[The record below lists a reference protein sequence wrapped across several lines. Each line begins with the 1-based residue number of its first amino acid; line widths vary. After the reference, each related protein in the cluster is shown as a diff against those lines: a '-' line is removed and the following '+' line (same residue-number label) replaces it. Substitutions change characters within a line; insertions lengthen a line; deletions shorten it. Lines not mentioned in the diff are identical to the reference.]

1 MLAADDTKC
10 CLPQVVLDYQLPNW
24 SHLCLY
30 QVVMIM
36 IVVNVV
42 MVMSI
47 LIMEIM
53 IMSFIK

>member
-10 CLPQVVLDYQLPNW
+10 CLPQVVLDCQLPNW

-53 IMSFIK
+53 TMSFTK